1 MLAIGKR
8 GIGSERPLSLFI
20 DHGVAY
26 DFAVVAYHDLVTR
39 ALPTTAQRRL
49 VVVGKTAIIDHAFM
63 RPLVI
68 NNGINPVV
76 IRHGL
81 VHHFS
86 ATTTV
91 MVDDRPTH
99 QRPKARQR
107 SRQQPPRDDKAFTES
122 DQSRESKRQG

>member
-8 GIGSERPLSLFI
+8 GIGSERPLTLFI

-39 ALPTTAQRRL
+39 TLSTTAQRRL
-49 VVVGKTAIIDHAFM
+49 VVVGKTAIIDHTFM

-68 NNGINPVV
+68 NDGINPVV
-76 IRHGL
+76 IRHRLG
-81 VHHFS
+81 HHFP
-86 ATTTV
+86 ATTV

-99 QRPKARQR
+99 QRPKASQR
-107 SRQQPPRDDKAFTES
+107 SRQQPTRDDKAFSEA
-122 DQSRESKRQG
+122 DQSGESKCQG